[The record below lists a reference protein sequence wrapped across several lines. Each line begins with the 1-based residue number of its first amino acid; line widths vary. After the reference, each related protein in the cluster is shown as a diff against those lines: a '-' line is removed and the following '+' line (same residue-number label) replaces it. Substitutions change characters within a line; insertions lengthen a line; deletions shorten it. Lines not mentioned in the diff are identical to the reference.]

1 MNNFNIDDIFEQ
13 FYYKTPNGSRDECFK
28 FIRKN
33 RAIIEAAILNKVPEI
48 EPLFEN
54 IKTMNDL
61 KKNLKKYIPTELI
74 LGIIKKLGSK
84 NNVNK
89 LNIHEKDLFFR
100 YFAMSRPELKLVV
113 FNNLTEK
120 EKKSLPK
127 NIYHKEWKFDEHQ
140 MHYLKMNINF
150 MEMSHPEFISFLF
163 EEMKYF
169 SKIKFIPI
177 SERKKE
183 IKKYT
188 LDIYLLEKYNNEVK
202 GKKFWESNNFYYLV
216 EGSKIFLH
224 ENNYKFYEE
233 QLSYIYGK
241 FLKET
246 TKVFFR
252 LKFLKMLFYYNL
264 KIIYLEFILLDGSG
278 PLFLN
283 GIRISKDIDLL
294 FLNNTESELV
304 YSEFIENFFN
314 SNTCFLDNHKF
325 STNKKII
332 RFKIGSVNYKLYIEE
347 KNAIAFGFNTLFLNE
362 EFIKRKNYKLS
373 KKIVFD
379 ISIIL
384 YILSYSSL
392 KFKSQLKNNNLDLY
406 DILKK
411 KYKNIKISKKELNK
425 IIIYLKK
432 NI

>member
-13 FYYKTPNGSRDECFK
+13 FYYKTPDGSRDECFK

-100 YFAMSRPELKLVV
+100 YLSMSRPELKLVV

-127 NIYHKEWKFDEHQ
+127 NIYHKEWKFDKHQ

-163 EEMKYF
+163 DEMKYF

-224 ENNYKFYEE
+224 ENNYKFYEQ

-246 TKVFFR
+246 TKIFFR

-264 KIIYLEFILLDGSG
+264 KIIYLEFILLSGSG

-294 FLNNTESELV
+294 FLENTDSELV

-314 SNTCFLDNHKF
+314 LYVCFLDN
-325 STNKKII
+325 KKI
-332 RFKIGSVNYKLYIEE
+332 FTTKKILRYYYRNINYKYNIEE
-347 KNAIAFGFNTLFLNE
+347 NNVIIFGFNSLFLSE
-362 EFIKRKNYKLS
+362 EIIKRINYPLS
-373 KKIVFD
+373 KKIIFD
-379 ISIIL
+379 LSIIL
-384 YILSYSSL
+384 YILSRYNYNFNL
-392 KFKSQLKNNNLDLY
+392 LLKNKNINQS

-411 KYKNIKISKKELNK
+411 KYKNLKLNNKELNK
-425 IIIYLKK
+425 IIIFFKK